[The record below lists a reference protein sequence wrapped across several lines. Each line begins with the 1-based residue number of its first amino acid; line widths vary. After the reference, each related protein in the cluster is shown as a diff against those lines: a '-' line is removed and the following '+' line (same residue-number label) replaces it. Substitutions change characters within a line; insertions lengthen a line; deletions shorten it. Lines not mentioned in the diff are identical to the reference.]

1 MMSPAQFQQP
11 GQMVFAPQM
20 MPQVQP
26 AQWAQHPA
34 PMYRPPANQMPAPS
48 PRIAA
53 AAPQQG
59 AQPKLT
65 ARGAMPDEAPARPR
79 IQLPAPESFGLKALD
94 SAPTPMASSQLAA
107 QTIPVSTVNWNL
119 VREEL
124 HRLGAKSFNVEQL
137 QDGRHRFACQVT
149 KTTGHTTLVEV
160 IGQTEE
166 EAVRSGLDKAS
177 AFRYG
182 S

>member
-1 MMSPAQFQQP
+1 
-11 GQMVFAPQM
+11 MVFAPQM
-20 MPQVQP
+20 MPQAQP

-34 PMYRPPANQMPAPS
+34 PMYRPPANQIPAPS
-48 PRIAA
+48 PRIAS
-53 AAPQQG
+53 AAPQPG

-65 ARGAMPDEAPARPR
+65 VRGAMPDEAPPR
-79 IQLPAPESFGLKALD
+79 AKIQLPAPETFGLKAQHT
-94 SAPTPMASSQLAA
+94 APAPAMGTQLAA
-107 QTIPVSTVNWNL
+107 QTIPVSAVNWNL

-124 HRLGAKSFNVEQL
+124 HRLGAKSFNLEQM

-149 KTTGHTTLVEV
+149 RTTGQTMLVEV
-160 IGQTEE
+160 VGQTEE
-166 EAVRSGLDKAS
+166 EAVRSGLDKAN